1 MKKLAVLAAVLML
14 FGCAST
20 SETKMGGGAAD
31 FPSMVK
37 EAKASI
43 KKAKSAG
50 GEWRDSNKFLKK
62 AEKAAK
68 GGDMDKAMKLVKKAT
83 EQGKLGYDQA
93 VAQKNAGPWL
103 F

>member
-31 FPSMVK
+31 FPSLVK

-43 KKAKSAG
+43 KQAKSSG
-50 GEWRDSNKFLKK
+50 GEWRDTSKILKK

-68 GGDMDKAMKLVKKAT
+68 AGDMKKAMKLAKKAS
-83 EQGKLGYDQA
+83 EQAKLGHKQA
-93 VAQKNAGPWL
+93 IAQKNAGPWL

>member
-20 SETKMGGGAAD
+20 SETKMGGSDAD
-31 FPSMVK
+31 FPTMVK

-43 KKAKSAG
+43 KKAKSVG
-50 GEWRDSNKFLKK
+50 GEWRDSGKFLKK
-62 AEKAAK
+62 AKKAAK
-68 GGDMDKAMKLVKKAT
+68 SGDMKKAMKLAKKAQG
-83 EQGKLGYDQA
+83 QGKMGYDQA
-93 VAQKNAGPWL
+93 VDEKKAGPWL